1 MHPAGPLFGEDAV
14 DKAVSR
20 HTAHAGK
27 TGRAQPDLEMGF
39 PALAPAAVTGML
51 WLTSRTSISRGES
64 ACLSLPAMVS
74 AMVMCYLL
82 RGGFVCLPAAGVYD
96 GRCYETPL
104 KTRGQDPRQ

>member
-1 MHPAGPLFGEDAV
+1 MHPAGKLLGKDAV
-14 DKAVSR
+14 DKPVSC

-27 TGRAQPDLEMGF
+27 RSARRTTSKCVS
-39 PALAPAAVTGML
+39 ALAPPAVAGML
-51 WLTSRTSISRGES
+51 MADVAHIDFPGES
-64 ACLSLPAMVS
+64 ASSSLPAMVS

-104 KTRGQDPRQ
+104 ETRGQDPRQ